1 MWICFFATP
10 KFYFPSP
17 SRASEPRFK
26 FMIGIITKIKGL
38 SDVKS
43 IFDMCQVEI
52 VYLSSKYDLG
62 NLFL

>member
-1 MWICFFATP
+1 MGRGGGGGGGGGG
-10 KFYFPSP
+10 S
-17 SRASEPRFK
+17 
-26 FMIGIITKIKGL
+26 